1 MADRR
6 GDFRIGQG
14 FDAHAFGRGDH
25 VTVGGVRVPYERGVE
40 ATSDGDV
47 ALHALC
53 DALLGAAALGDLGD
67 FFPSGDP
74 AWEGADSRDLL
85 RRVVERLE
93 NCGLAATNVDVIV
106 ICQAPRL
113 SEHRDVMRANIA
125 RDLRLSV
132 DRVSVKFTT
141 TDRLGFIGRGEGLAA
156 QAIVMVTDER

>member
-1 MADRR
+1 MTI
-6 GDFRIGQG
+6 RIGQG
-14 FDAHAFGRGDH
+14 LDAHAFVPGDH
-25 VTVGGVRVPYERGVE
+25 VTVGGVRVPHEQGVE

-93 NCGLAATNVDVIV
+93 NCGLTPVNADITV

-113 SEHRDVMRANIA
+113 AGHREAMRGAIA
-125 RDLRLSV
+125 AILRIAPE
-132 DRVSVKFTT
+132 RVSVKFTT
-141 TDRLGFIGRGEGLAA
+141 TDRLGFTGRGEGIAA
-156 QAIVMVTDER
+156 QAVVLVTDER

>member
-1 MADRR
+1 MPHDR
-6 GDFRIGQG
+6 GIQ
-14 FDAHAFGRGDH
+14 
-25 VTVGGVRVPYERGVE
+25 

-93 NCGLAATNVDVIV
+93 NCGLAATNADVTV

-113 SEHRDVMRANIA
+113 AGHRDAMRANIA
-125 RDLRLSV
+125 RDLRLTV

>member
-1 MADRR
+1 MTY
-6 GDFRIGQG
+6 RIGQG
-14 FDAHAFGRGDH
+14 IDAHAFGAGDH
-25 VTVGGVRVPYERGVE
+25 VLVGGVRVPHDRGVA

-74 AWEGADSRDLL
+74 AWKDADSRDLL

-93 NCGLAATNVDVIV
+93 NCGLAATSADITV

-113 SEHRDVMRANIA
+113 STHRDAMRANIA
-125 RDLRLSV
+125 RDLRLAV
-132 DRVSVKFTT
+132 ERVSVKFTT
-141 TDRLGFIGRGEGLAA
+141 TDRLGFTGRGEGLAA
-156 QAIVMVTDER
+156 QAVAMVTDER

>member
-1 MADRR
+1 MTY
-6 GDFRIGQG
+6 RIGQG
-14 FDAHAFGRGDH
+14 MDAHAFGAGDH
-25 VTVGGVRVPYERGVE
+25 VIVGGVSVPHDRGVE

-74 AWEGADSRDLL
+74 AWSGADSRDLL

-93 NCGLAATNVDVIV
+93 NCGLAATNADVTV

-113 SEHRDVMRANIA
+113 SVHRDAMRANIA
-125 RDLRLSV
+125 GYLRLTV

-141 TDRLGFIGRGEGLAA
+141 TDGLGFTGRGEGLAA
-156 QAIVMVTDER
+156 QAVVLVTDER

>member
-1 MADRR
+1 MTY
-6 GDFRIGQG
+6 RIGQG
-14 FDAHAFGRGDH
+14 IDAHAFGAGGH
-25 VTVGGVRVPYERGVE
+25 VTVGGVSVPHDRGVE

-93 NCGLAATNVDVIV
+93 NCGLVATNADVTV

-113 SEHRDVMRANIA
+113 SMHRDAMRANIA
-125 RDLRLSV
+125 RDLRLPV

-141 TDRLGFIGRGEGLAA
+141 TDRLGFTGRGEGLAA
-156 QAIVMVTDER
+156 QAVVMVTDER

>member
-1 MADRR
+1 MPHDR
-6 GDFRIGQG
+6 GIQ
-14 FDAHAFGRGDH
+14 
-25 VTVGGVRVPYERGVE
+25 

-85 RRVVERLE
+85 SRVVERLE
-93 NCGLAATNVDVIV
+93 NCGLTPTNADVTV

-113 SEHRDVMRANIA
+113 AGHRDAMRANIA
-125 RDLRLSV
+125 RDLRLTV

>member
-1 MADRR
+1 MNY
-6 GDFRIGQG
+6 RIGQG
-14 FDAHAFGRGDH
+14 IDAHAFEAGDQ
-25 VTVGGVRVPYERGVE
+25 VTIAGVRVPHDRGVA

-67 FFPSGDP
+67 YFPSGDP
-74 AWEGADSRDLL
+74 SWQGADSRDLL

-93 NCGLAATNVDVIV
+93 NCGLAATNADITV

-113 SEHRDVMRANIA
+113 MPHRDAMRANIA

-132 DRVSVKFTT
+132 NRVSVKFTT
-141 TDRLGFIGRGEGLAA
+141 TDRLGFTGRGEGLAA
-156 QAIVMVTDER
+156 QAVVMVTDER

>member
-1 MADRR
+1 MPHDR
-6 GDFRIGQG
+6 GIQ
-14 FDAHAFGRGDH
+14 
-25 VTVGGVRVPYERGVE
+25 

-93 NCGLAATNVDVIV
+93 NCGLAATNVDVTV

-113 SEHRDVMRANIA
+113 AGHRDAMRANIA
-125 RDLRLSV
+125 RDLRLTA

>member
-1 MADRR
+1 MPHDR
-6 GDFRIGQG
+6 GIQ
-14 FDAHAFGRGDH
+14 
-25 VTVGGVRVPYERGVE
+25 

-93 NCGLAATNVDVIV
+93 NCGLAATNVDVTV

-113 SEHRDVMRANIA
+113 SEHRDVMRSNIA

-156 QAIVMVTDER
+156 QAIVMVTDDR